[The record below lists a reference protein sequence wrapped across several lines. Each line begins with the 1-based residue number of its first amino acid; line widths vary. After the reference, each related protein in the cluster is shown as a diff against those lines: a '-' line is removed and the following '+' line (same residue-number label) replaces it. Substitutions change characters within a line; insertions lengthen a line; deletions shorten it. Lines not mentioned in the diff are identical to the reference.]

1 MKSNYSCFMK
11 RIVVLLLLMHLPAT
25 AQVKNSSPCS
35 KPLGDVETFAVVY
48 YANRSLD
55 QLAKFNMVVL
65 DPANY
70 DSADLTRLKS
80 MGCIPIAYLNVGE
93 VETYRAYFSL
103 VDTSIMLSP
112 DPNWRDRYYVDL
124 CNPMWERIVAQERV
138 PEVMRKGFCGVF
150 LDFAGA
156 LEEYPNMDSCAVSL
170 VRQVRRVE
178 GNGDIIADGV
188 RPIIQ
193 KIGNYIDGIA
203 VEGLM
208 GYYDFHTDTYRL
220 RNDSLEDQR
229 STALLSEAKKFKL
242 SVFQLD
248 YAAPKDSKIRDYIIV
263 RSRQIGFVPYV
274 GTIELD
280 TLFTNTITR
289 IILPQGSSKKFP
301 D

>member
-1 MKSNYSCFMK
+1 MKTTAF
-11 RIVVLLLLMHLPAT
+11 LLLLLQLSAL
-25 AQVKNSSPCS
+25 AQVKNASPCS
-35 KPLGDVETFAVVY
+35 IPLGDVETYAVVY

-55 QLAKFNMVVL
+55 QLARFNMVVL

-70 DSADLTRLKS
+70 DSTDIAKLKS

-93 VETYRAYFSL
+93 IETYRGYFSL
-103 VDTSIMLSP
+103 VDTSMMLSP

-124 CNPMWERIVAQERV
+124 CNPAWERIVMQERI

-150 LDFAGA
+150 VDFAGA
-156 LEEYPNMDSCAVSL
+156 LDEYPDMDSCAVSF
-170 VRQVRRVE
+170 VRQVRRVV

-193 KIGNYIDGIA
+193 RIGNYIDGIA

-208 GYYDFHTDTYRL
+208 GYYDFQTDSYRL
-220 RNDSLEDQR
+220 RNDSLEDR
-229 STALLSEAKKFKL
+229 ESTTLLAEAKKFKL
-242 SVFQLD
+242 TVFQLD
-248 YAAPKDSKIRDYIIV
+248 YAPPTDSKTRDNIII

-280 TLFTNTITR
+280 TLFTNTIR
-289 IILPQGSSKKFP
+289 KINLPEGSTKKFP